1 MSRWAYIG
9 EIFLVMVILCVLVIG
24 AIALIKLLNKKMSV
38 TSNNTMEVV
47 DSLSIGP
54 NKGLYLVRVVSKYY
68 LIGIGDSVNLLKE
81 INDPDEV
88 DLIEEIS
95 SPLQSSSV
103 GDSFADNLIQ
113 QLNKFKSDSKGE

>member
-9 EIFLVMVILCVLVIG
+9 EIFLVMLILCVLVIG

-88 DLIEEIS
+88 NLIEEIS

-103 GDSFADNLIQ
+103 GDSFADNLMQ